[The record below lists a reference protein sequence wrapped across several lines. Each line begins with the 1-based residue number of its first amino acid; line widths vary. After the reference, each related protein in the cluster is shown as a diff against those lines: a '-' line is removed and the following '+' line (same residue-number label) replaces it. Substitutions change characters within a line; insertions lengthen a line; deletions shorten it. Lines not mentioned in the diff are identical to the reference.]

1 MAAER
6 TLFAGRVRPQALVR
20 LLHLAFWLLTIV
32 LVLRWGYEAM
42 PRYLPKDWS
51 KAHEFDGLVDWKAAK
66 LFLEGRSPFSP
77 DSLKEMHV
85 VGFGHPPTTAFWFIP
100 FAHFEKATAAELIA
114 LASWLFLA
122 IHLYVCAKE
131 FRFPA
136 PIALTVLLFG
146 WALTTEGFVMHWHAI
161 QLSEHIAFPLVL
173 SWAYLRRRKD
183 ISSGIALGIAATVK
197 LFPGVIMV
205 FLLFARR
212 FRAFFAA
219 SALFVAVGAFM
230 TLTFGVDSWKLFL
243 TQQGPMA
250 HDWMGSPRNGS
261 LQGVIMHAFDPLCV
275 GPAYPSAR
283 ASYLASA
290 AGIVL
295 LVIAGF
301 VSRGNLR
308 RARLSDPRAID
319 QPLALFTVLAVW
331 VNPWIWEHY
340 WVFLIQPAF
349 VVADG
354 FWSLLR
360 ATFRAWLDEHV
371 RTSSLLTTGGIV
383 GVAGLGLAAI
393 ARLLGTQDVRT
404 ERLIELWFSTHD
416 PWVHR
421 QLHLHEVFNWLP
433 WPLMIALCL
442 LCALVRPRLEKLAK
456 LDEPAELRSAGAS

>member
-1 MAAER
+1 MAADR
-6 TLFAGRVRPQALVR
+6 SLFSGRVRPQALIQ
-20 LLHLAFWLLTIV
+20 LLYLAFWLLTVI

-51 KAHEFDGLVDWKAAK
+51 KAHEFDGLMDWKAAK
-66 LFLEGRSPFSP
+66 LYLEGRSPFSA
-77 DSLKEMHV
+77 DALKEMHV

-100 FAHFEKATAAELIA
+100 LGHFEKATASELIA
-114 LASWLFLA
+114 LTSWLLLA
-122 IHLYVCAKE
+122 IHLYICAKE
-131 FRFPA
+131 VRFPA
-136 PIALTVLLFG
+136 PVALTALLFA

-230 TLTFGVDSWKLFL
+230 TLTYGVDSWKLFL

-261 LQGVIMHAFDPLCV
+261 LQGVIMHAFQPLCV
-275 GPAYPSAR
+275 GPAYPSALT
-283 ASYLASA
+283 SYLASG

-301 VSRGNLR
+301 VSRGNVR

-354 FWSLLR
+354 FCSLLR
-360 ATFRAWLDEHV
+360 ATVRAWLDERV
-371 RTSSLLTTGGIV
+371 GTWSLLGTGVLIGIAASGLAGIV
-383 GVAGLGLAAI
+383 W
-393 ARLLGTQDVRT
+393 LLGTQDVRT
-404 ERLIELWFSTHD
+404 ERVQALWFSSHD

-421 QLHLHEVFNWLP
+421 QLHLHDVFNWLP

-442 LCALVRPRLEKLAK
+442 LCAVVRPRLERLSTTA
-456 LDEPAELRSAGAS
+456 DPSV